1 MQISWKMTKKVA
13 LTLVL
18 SALQQVAIAEDGNQ
32 WLRRTEVEKFAEIT
46 RVFNNMRAKGCTIRY
61 DVAYY
66 VRQLNDFYA
75 EPTTRSTRVP
85 QAFALIATAIGED
98 FNCSR

>member
-1 MQISWKMTKKVA
+1 MQISWKLTKKVVLA
-13 LTLVL
+13 LAL
-18 SALQQVAIAEDGNQ
+18 SALQQAAIAEDGNQ
-32 WLRRTEVEKFAEIT
+32 WLRRTEIEKFAEIT
-46 RVFNNMRAKGCTIRY
+46 RVFINMREKGCTIRY

-75 EPTTRSTRVP
+75 EPSARSIRVP
-85 QAFALIATAIGED
+85 QAFALIATAIGEE